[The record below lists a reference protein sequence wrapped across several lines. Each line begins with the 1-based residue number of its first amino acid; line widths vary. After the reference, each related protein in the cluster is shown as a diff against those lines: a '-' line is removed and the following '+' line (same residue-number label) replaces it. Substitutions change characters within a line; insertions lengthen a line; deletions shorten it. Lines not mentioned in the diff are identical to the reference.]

1 MDLDLN
7 IILGAVGSLATI
19 ETRIREAI
27 HQYNKYAN
35 KKKIEKI
42 DLEIKFAELKVMDD
56 YSADHIDEYIT
67 KHASSF
73 KGLNLSQ
80 VFSDS
85 EKTKFITNFFDA
97 NKDLIYY
104 QDSISKVLYDYIS
117 QIEKYISNVLT
128 DGEKIIFKK
137 VNQISDQV
145 ESTID
150 VVSENSKLVKS
161 MNSDIESIKEKI
173 CNSNIYRD
181 SNYSENIIGLLN
193 MIFVEIEINTGDKLL
208 KRDLQPHSL
217 KAENFEDVVL
227 KIQKII
233 STIDKDRIEKIMK
246 TNFENGLYALH
257 FYIQYIAADIANK
270 VNLLFSEKT
279 QLIIDCIY
287 FFEDKDPQY
296 YLALGAMGL
305 RNNHTDENIY
315 LCIMDNLTNYLSR
328 LLEVLKEKWK
338 DRDYEVLEGVAVEEM
353 QKRLWYQIKFSITE
367 KNRQW
372 IVEIVKNDNITDA
385 QLAMKFNVS
394 LKELRKELY
403 SATKTFLNHKYV
415 DDYTTSIM
423 VNRVYKDV
431 IIKNLNIGV

>member
-1 MDLDLN
+1 MDLDMN

-27 HQYNKYAN
+27 NQYNKYVN

-104 QDSISKVLYDYIS
+104 QDSISKVLSDYIS

-161 MNSDIESIKEKI
+161 INSGIESIKEKI

-246 TNFENGLYALH
+246 INFENGLYALH

-287 FFEDKDPQY
+287 FFEDKDPKY

-338 DRDYEVLEGVAVEEM
+338 NRDCKVLEGIAVEEM

-423 VNRVYKDV
+423 VYRAYKEV